1 MGTVDILVD
10 LHLKVPRYHLPEENK
25 VDFIMVCSTKTKIGI
40 CGLSF
45 GVILVVVIVCL
56 VDSYHTIQQGNVG
69 IYFVKGRLDDTYS
82 TPGVHWAM
90 PFVTE
95 IKEIT
100 IRPQTDTLPTI
111 KAVTRDGIENS
122 FEKIQVLSNVEI
134 GSLIPLVKKF
144 GLGFREVLI
153 FDRIAE
159 ELRIFCANHT
169 IDEVYNSMFLDM
181 VGHIKDNVEDSISRL
196 GEKGIIGVKILN
208 LVIPKPDIPPDIAAN
223 YKAVKVQW
231 TEQLVATQQQKTEKI
246 KKETESIKAV
256 ADAERHKKVL
266 EIDVQKEILR
276 KEGEKT
282 LSTLEND
289 ILKEREQNQA
299 DVDKYKKTQDAEANS
314 ALYTPDFI
322 KLEMAKALSQ
332 NTKFFFSGESIPLG
346 AILSKIMGQV

>member
-1 MGTVDILVD
+1 
-10 LHLKVPRYHLPEENK
+10 
-25 VDFIMVCSTKTKIGI
+25 MVCSTKTKIGI

-56 VDSYHTIQQGNVG
+56 VDSYHTIRQGNVG

-100 IRPQTDTLPTI
+100 IRPQTDTLPII
-111 KAVTRDGIENS
+111 KSVTRDGIENS

-246 KKETESIKAV
+246 KKETESIKAIL
-256 ADAERHKKVL
+256 DAERERDVL
-266 EIDVQKEILR
+266 EIDIEKQLLE
-276 KEGEKT
+276 KEGEQKR
-282 LSTLEND
+282 NAIQNQIIKD
-289 ILKEREQNQA
+289 REQNLA
-299 DVDKYKKTQDAEANS
+299 NITAYAKEKAAEANK
-314 ALYTPDFI
+314 LLFTDEYV
-322 KLEMAKALSQ
+322 KLEMAKSLSN
-332 NTKFFFSGESIPLG
+332 NTKFYFSGETSPLG
-346 AILSKIMGQV
+346 GLLTKILN

>member
-1 MGTVDILVD
+1 
-10 LHLKVPRYHLPEENK
+10 
-25 VDFIMVCSTKTKIGI
+25 MVCSTKTKIGI

-45 GVILVVVIVCL
+45 GVILIVVIVCL

-69 IYFVKGRLDDTYS
+69 IYFLKGRLDDTYS

-246 KKETESIKAV
+246 KKETESIKAIL
-256 ADAERHKKVL
+256 DAERERDVL
-266 EIDVQKEILR
+266 EIDIEKQLLE
-276 KEGEKT
+276 KEGEQKR
-282 LSTLEND
+282 NAIQNKIIKD
-289 ILKEREQNQA
+289 REQNLA
-299 DVDKYKKTQDAEANS
+299 NITAYAKEKAAEANK
-314 ALYTPDFI
+314 LLFTDEYV
-322 KLEMAKALSQ
+322 KLEMAKSLSN
-332 NTKFFFSGESIPLG
+332 NTKFYFSGETSPLG
-346 AILSKIMGQV
+346 SLLTKILN

>member
-69 IYFVKGRLDDTYS
+69 IYFVKGRLDDPYS
-82 TPGVHWAM
+82 TPGVQWAM

-134 GSLIPLVKKF
+134 GSFIPLVKKF

-169 IDEVYNSMFLDM
+169 IDEVYNSMFLDI
-181 VGHIKDNVEDSISRL
+181 VEHVKTNVEGSISRL

-208 LVIPKPDIPPDIAAN
+208 LVIPKPDIPSDIAAN

-246 KKETESIKAV
+246 KKETQSIKAV

-266 EIDVQKEILR
+266 EIDVQKQLLE
-276 KEGEKT
+276 KEGEQKR
-282 LSTLEND
+282 NAIQNQIIKD
-289 ILKEREQNQA
+289 REQNLA
-299 DVDKYKKTQDAEANS
+299 NITAYAKEKAAEANK
-314 ALYTPDFI
+314 LLFTDEYV
-322 KLEMAKALSQ
+322 KLEMARSLTN
-332 NTKFFFSGESIPLG
+332 NTKFYFE
-346 AILSKIMGQV
+346 